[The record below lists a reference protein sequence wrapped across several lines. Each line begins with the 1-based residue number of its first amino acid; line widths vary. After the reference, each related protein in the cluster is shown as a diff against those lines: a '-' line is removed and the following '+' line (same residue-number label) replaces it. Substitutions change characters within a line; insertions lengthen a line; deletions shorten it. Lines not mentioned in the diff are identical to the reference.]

1 MNTKNEINIKTLKKL
16 YSEPRPTSIAKVQY
30 QIDEY
35 SEEYISKSPFLI
47 LGPEGDVSPKGDF
60 PGFVKVIDKKT
71 ICIPDRSGTNR
82 LDSYINILSNPTV
95 AVMFFITCISDTL
108 RIRGTA

>member
-1 MNTKNEINIKTLKKL
+1 M
-16 YSEPRPTSIAKVQY
+16 QY

-47 LGPEGDVSPKGDF
+47 LGTEGDVSPKGDF

-71 ICIPDRSGTNR
+71 ICIPDRSGNNR
-82 LDSYINILSNPTV
+82 LD
-95 AVMFFITCISDTL
+95 
-108 RIRGTA
+108 